1 MNGMFCDIEN
11 IKKLVDS
18 FEKQRKDHSLIVLIR
33 TKDLESVNLNK
44 IPSNVYFIPDS
55 HLNFGELYILKN
67 ELKDNAWSLIQK
79 GEINFKRGEVDGMQA
94 EMCSK

>member
-1 MNGMFCDIEN
+1 MNGMFCNVEN
-11 IKKLVDS
+11 IKKLVEG

-44 IPSNVYFIPDS
+44 IPSNVYFIPDPY
-55 HLNFGELYILKN
+55 LNFGELYILKN

-79 GEINFKRGEVDGMQA
+79 GEINFKRSEFDGVQD
-94 EMCSK
+94 

>member
-11 IKKLVDS
+11 IKKLVEG

-44 IPSNVYFIPDS
+44 IPSNVYFIPCS
-55 HLNFGELYILKN
+55 YLNCGKLFILQN
-67 ELKDNAWSLIQK
+67 ELKDNAWNLIQK
-79 GEINFKRGEVDGMQA
+79 GEINFKRGEFDGVQD
-94 EMCSK
+94 

>member
-11 IKKLVDS
+11 IKKLVDD

-67 ELKDNAWSLIQK
+67 ELKDNAWSLIQN
-79 GEINFKRGEVDGMQA
+79 GEINFKRGEADGVQD
-94 EMCSK
+94 

>member
-1 MNGMFCDIEN
+1 MNGMFCYIEN
-11 IKKLVDS
+11 IKKLVED

-44 IPSNVYFIPDS
+44 IPSNVYFIPDP

-67 ELKDNAWSLIQK
+67 ELNAIDK
-79 GEINFKRGEVDGMQA
+79 AIEIVKRGGRDE
-94 EMCSK
+94 E